1 MMRLFVLM
9 IGPTA
14 MILLGLQGLNSMLY
28 TFALFYGWLLLI
40 PLADGLLQKK
50 STLSENLKQLG
61 FRVHK
66 KNLKY
71 GLILGIVLLVVIP
84 MTVALLRPLLFDVT
98 ELKPLLQAWGFSRHA
113 VWYIVILVV
122 VNPLL
127 EEIYWRCYMYR
138 KLEKKAA
145 CRIGDR
151 SHLDFL
157 QPVPFAVVSPDVR
170 MALRCAGRSSG
181 VHGRSIMGLD
191 VSKAAVAARRLH
203 QSRFGGRRYRSGL
216 FDLFAVIY
224 ARQRRRQIL
233 D

>member
-138 KLEKKAA
+138 KLEKKLHAGLA
-145 CRIGDR
+145 IGLTSIFYSLYHLLWLVPMFEWPCDVLAVLLVFMAGLLWGWMYRKQR
-151 SHLDFL
+151 SLLGGFISHALADGGIVAVYLIYL
-157 QPVPFAVVSPDVR
+157 Q
-170 MALRCAGRSSG
+170 
-181 VHGRSIMGLD
+181 
-191 VSKAAVAARRLH
+191 
-203 QSRFGGRRYRSGL
+203 
-216 FDLFAVIY
+216 
-224 ARQRRRQIL
+224 
-233 D
+233 